1 MVSNVLLI
9 ISTWFLMLL
18 LLGLHEQF
26 MSHFFLWIIN
36 SIKKLSSEV
45 KFVGNKAKGRISKRV
60 FQENKA
66 RQIFREA
73 NISYPIRIVRN
84 VRFSENLACFVFLK
98 HQLWD
103 SHFCLIT
110 DELWLKILAGMSSRT
125 YNIISPPFLSRSNLN
140 GGWKPSIKNETSRK
154 VSSNFDSDNIKI
166 AIYPLICSQGKL
178 NLFLKESIFRY
189 PNINL
194 LILSTRI
201 SSRELTVFEITV
213 VEERHFPFQYK
224 NTNPLMG

>member
-1 MVSNVLLI
+1 M
-9 ISTWFLMLL
+9 
-18 LLGLHEQF
+18 
-26 MSHFFLWIIN
+26 
-36 SIKKLSSEV
+36 
-45 KFVGNKAKGRISKRV
+45 GNKAKERISKRV

-66 RQIFREA
+66 RQIFRKT
-73 NISYPIRIVRN
+73 NISYPLICTRTCAYQGVRN
-84 VRFSENLACFVFLK
+84 VCFSENLTCFVFLK
-98 HQLWD
+98 HPFWY
-103 SHFCLIT
+103 SRFCLIT

-125 YNIISPPFLSRSNLN
+125 YNIIPPPFLSRSNLN

-154 VSSNFDSDNIKI
+154 LSSNFDSDNIKI
-166 AIYPLICSQGKL
+166 SIYPLICSQGKL

>member
-1 MVSNVLLI
+1 MIQQHLAKKFTTLI
-9 ISTWFLMLL
+9 YSWD
-18 LLGLHEQF
+18 
-26 MSHFFLWIIN
+26 W
-36 SIKKLSSEV
+36 
-45 KFVGNKAKGRISKRV
+45 VG
-60 FQENKA
+60 KA
-66 RQIFREA
+66 RRKWKFSINNNLQ
-73 NISYPIRIVRN
+73 SLKKIRTCEYQGVRN

-98 HQLWD
+98 HPLWD
-103 SHFCLIT
+103 SRFCLIT
-110 DELWLKILAGMSSRT
+110 NELWLKILAGMSSRT
-125 YNIISPPFLSRSNLN
+125 YSIITPPFLSRSNLN

-194 LILSTRI
+194 LILVTRV
-201 SSRELTVFEITV
+201 SSRVLTVFEITV

-224 NTNPLMG
+224 NTNSLMG